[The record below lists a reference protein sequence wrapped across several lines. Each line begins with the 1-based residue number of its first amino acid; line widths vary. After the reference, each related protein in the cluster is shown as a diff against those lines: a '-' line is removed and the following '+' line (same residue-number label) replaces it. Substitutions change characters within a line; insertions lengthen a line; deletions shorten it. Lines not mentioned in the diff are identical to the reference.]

1 MPILHKNCIITS
13 YLCTGL
19 VLSHLIIPAVFNRH
33 LKDSVIFG
41 STPAARH
48 TAHAV
53 TMTPAPFSPL
63 KHHVPRNAGKS
74 ARSLQFLPAL
84 PRTRCRSC
92 CSQRG
97 GTDTAWRLRTPGSP
111 LQSPHSALRVW
122 PTPALCST
130 EGSGH
135 LSATVSRAGEFPQ
148 LTSLTVVPLVCL
160 WGRAWLSRPGEEF
173 CGREEPRVCGQGR
186 APR

>member
-1 MPILHKNCIITS
+1 MHQSLKVSMPILHKNCIITS

-41 STPAARH
+41 SIPAARH

-84 PRTRCRSC
+84 PRTPAAEAAAANAGAPTPPGACGPRAPLCSPRARRSVFGRPQP
-92 CSQRG
+92 S
-97 GTDTAWRLRTPGSP
+97 A
-111 LQSPHSALRVW
+111 ALRA
-122 PTPALCST
+122 PGT
-130 EGSGH
+130 
-135 LSATVSRAGEFPQ
+135 SRQPFHE
-148 LTSLTVVPLVCL
+148 LVNFH
-160 WGRAWLSRPGEEF
+160 S
-173 CGREEPRVCGQGR
+173 
-186 APR
+186 